1 MAVRPV
7 TTRTRSE
14 EIWADEGGATV
25 YIVGLVIAL
34 FAVTALVFDAG
45 QGIATKAD
53 IRNVAAEAA
62 RTGASEIDL
71 AHWRS
76 TGETLLDPAAAEAA
90 ALDYLSDAGHAGT
103 AEATTAS
110 ITVTVET
117 TWDPVML
124 DVIGQ
129 STWTVSATQTA
140 EPNSGTLAA
149 QEAPS

>member
-1 MAVRPV
+1 V
-7 TTRTRSE
+7 
-14 EIWADEGGATV
+14 DEGGATV
-25 YIVGLVIAL
+25 YIVGLVLAL
-34 FAVTALVFDAG
+34 FAVTALVFDVG
-45 QGIATKAD
+45 LGIATKAD
-53 IRNVAAEAA
+53 ARNIAAEAA
-62 RTGASEIDL
+62 RTGAAEIDL

-90 ALDYLSDAGHAGT
+90 ALDYLADAGHTGT
-103 AEATTAS
+103 AEATTDS

-129 STWTVSATQTA
+129 GTWAVSATQTS
-140 EPNSGTLAA
+140 EPDSGTLTA